1 MVKAIKKKYIKKKLK
16 KKKTRRS
23 ISWCLSIHKIHVP
36 ISSLYNCAL
45 FTFRSVYELW
55 GQGENLTALKENLL
69 QYPPDKMVNGLPI
82 VVVVVLV
89 VKIVTIHFSVLCRQ
103 EISL

>member
-1 MVKAIKKKYIKKKLK
+1 M
-16 KKKTRRS
+16 
-23 ISWCLSIHKIHVP
+23 
-36 ISSLYNCAL
+36 
-45 FTFRSVYELW
+45 W

-89 VKIVTIHFSVLCRQ
+89 VKIVTIHFSVLCQQ

>member
-1 MVKAIKKKYIKKKLK
+1 M
-16 KKKTRRS
+16 
-23 ISWCLSIHKIHVP
+23 
-36 ISSLYNCAL
+36 
-45 FTFRSVYELW
+45 W

-69 QYPPDKMVNGLPI
+69 QYPPDKMVNALLTV

-89 VKIVTIHFSVLCRQ
+89 VKIATMHLSVLCQQ